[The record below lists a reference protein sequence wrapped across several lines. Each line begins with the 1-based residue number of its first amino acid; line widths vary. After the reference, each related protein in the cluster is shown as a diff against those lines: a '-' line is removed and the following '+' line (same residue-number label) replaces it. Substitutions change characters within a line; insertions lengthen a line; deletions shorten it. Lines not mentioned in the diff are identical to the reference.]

1 MGANME
7 VVTVRFV
14 GISFLWVFNAKP
26 VLTSLDL
33 FRLLIFF
40 KYFNTLNT
48 KFLLICSKL
57 DM

>member
-14 GISFLWVFNAKP
+14 GILFLWVFNAKP

-33 FRLLIFF
+33 FRQY
-40 KYFNTLNT
+40 YFLNILT
-48 KFLLICSKL
+48 H
-57 DM
+57 

>member
-14 GISFLWVFNAKP
+14 GILFLWVFNAKP

-33 FRLLIFF
+33 LR
-40 KYFNTLNT
+40 LNT
-48 KFLLICSKL
+48 IF
-57 DM
+57 

>member
-14 GISFLWVFNAKP
+14 GILFLWVFNAKP

-33 FRLLIFF
+33 SDLILFF

>member
-26 VLTSLDL
+26 VLTSLSQKQSALDL
-33 FRLLIFF
+33 FRL
-40 KYFNTLNT
+40 NTLNI
-48 KFLLICSKL
+48 F
-57 DM
+57 